1 MSMKTIGNVLNDN
14 DGYRL
19 PKSFDIA
26 ELESNDPFYV
36 DKTAD
41 WLVGELG
48 PKILRTYCC
57 KVVRYMPRAYIS
69 NLITVAKEKGDDPV
83 KLFCY
88 LCEKRLKQLGVAK
101 SDA

>member
-1 MSMKTIGNVLNDN
+1 MKTKAISDVLNDIDSN
-14 DGYRL
+14 RL
-19 PKSFDIA
+19 HKSFDIA
-26 ELESNDPFYV
+26 ELEANDPFYV

-57 KVVRYMPRAYIS
+57 KVARYMPRAYLS
-69 NLITVAKEKGDDPV
+69 NLITVAKEKGDTPV

-88 LCEKRLKQLGVAK
+88 LCERRLKQLGVAK